1 MSGSIRLEQKQ
12 KETSKEKVTVEA
24 AAPQE
29 LEETVL
35 SSSLGSLIDIVR
47 QVLDSYCAHVT
58 CTITVLIL
66 RFYYGPACDFD
77 HGR

>member
-1 MSGSIRLEQKQ
+1 MSGSTRLEQKR

-29 LEETVL
+29 LKET
-35 SSSLGSLIDIVR
+35 SSSLGSLIDIVW
-47 QVLDSYCAHVT
+47 QVLNSCCAHVT
-58 CTITVLIL
+58 RAITVLIL
-66 RFYYGPACDFD
+66 RFYH

>member
-12 KETSKEKVTVEA
+12 KEASKEKVTVEA

-47 QVLDSYCAHVT
+47 QVLNTCNVHDNCFDSQ
-58 CTITVLIL
+58 VLL
-66 RFYYGPACDFD
+66 RTSLLL
-77 HGR
+77 